1 MPKDP
6 RIKKVLVIGSGPII
20 IGQAAEFDY
29 SGTQACRALKSEGV
43 ETVLVNSNPATIMTD
58 PDIADHVYIEP
69 LTAEVIER
77 IIEKEKPDAILPNL
91 GGQMGLNLSMEL
103 ARSGFLDRS
112 GVRLLACKPDTIDRA
127 EDRQLFKDTME
138 KLHQPII
145 PSKVVED
152 LDDALDFAEV
162 IGYPVIVRPAFT
174 MGGTGGGICED
185 REKLHEIATNGLRL
199 SPIHQILV
207 EKCISGWK
215 EIEYEV
221 MRDSKGNVITVCNME
236 NLDPVG
242 IHTGDSIVV
251 APSQTLS
258 DKEYQMLRTAALDII
273 TELGIEGGC
282 NCQFALK
289 PDSFEYAVIEVNPRV
304 SRSSALASKATG
316 YPIAKV
322 ATKIA
327 LGYTLDEITNDVT
340 GETCACFEPALDYV
354 VVKYPKWPFDKFVY
368 ADKSLGTQMMATG
381 EVMAI
386 GNNFEHAMMKAVSS
400 TELGL
405 DTMTLPDFEKLT
417 TEEVIEHLH
426 VQDSERAFCVYEA
439 LKRGVAHDVIY
450 DITKIDWWFLD
461 KLQHLADI
469 EMGLKNGELTT
480 EKYLNAKR
488 FGFLD
493 KTIKRLAG
501 VDTLPEAPKAAFKM
515 VDTCAAEFAA
525 KTPYFYSTYD
535 EDNEAKPFIAERSD
549 PDKKKVL
556 VFGSGPIRIGQG
568 IEFDYCS
575 VHAVWT
581 LKQHGCEAILVNNN
595 PETVSTDFDTGD
607 RLYFDPLNPE
617 SVDHIIETEKPDGCL
632 VQFGGQTA
640 IKLAKHM
647 DDIGLPILGTPADA
661 IDEAEDRERFDELLE
676 RCGIPRPEGRTVFTL
691 DEALQ
696 AAQEVGYPVLMR
708 PSYVLGGQNMIVAYN
723 SADVIEYMGVITKHV
738 DMSHP
743 VLMDKYILGTEC
755 EVDAICD
762 GTDYLVPGIMQQV
775 ERTGVHSG
783 DSICVYPPYTF
794 SQKVIDTLVDYTGR
808 FARELKVVGLVN
820 VQYAVQ
826 NDRVYVIEVNPRSSR
841 TVPYISKVTG
851 VPMVDLAV
859 RYTLGEKLKDMG
871 YGTGLWRNG
880 KSPYYAVK
888 VPVYSFLKLHGV
900 DTMLGPEMKSTGE
913 VLGIAPSFHE
923 AMMKGL
929 VAAGY
934 QFKTPGPGSCV
945 IISVKGSDKAEAA
958 ELAWK
963 LHDYGYKIYGTPG
976 TARFLNSE
984 MVPCSVVRQMSG
996 ARPNV
1001 IDLLESGLVD
1011 YIISTSPHGRDP
1023 HRDSVK
1029 FRRKSTELSIPTI
1042 TAMDTARVLVD
1053 ALRGDHDI
1061 SQMELVDIAH
1071 LHREAA
1077 KGE

>member
-29 SGTQACRALKSEGV
+29 SGTQACRALKSEGI

-69 LTAEVIER
+69 LTAEVVER

-138 KLHQPII
+138 KLNQPCI

-152 LDDALDFAEV
+152 LDSAMAFADV

-174 MGGTGGGICED
+174 MGGTGGGICENP
-185 REKLHEIATNGLRL
+185 EKLHEIATNGLRL

-207 EKCISGWK
+207 EKCIAGWK

-221 MRDSKGNVITVCNME
+221 MRDHKGNVITVCNME

-242 IHTGDSIVV
+242 VHTGDSIVV

-400 TELGL
+400 IELGM
-405 DTMTLPDFEKLT
+405 DTLTLSDFEKLT

-439 LKRGVAHDVIY
+439 LKRGVPHQTIY

-461 KLQHLADI
+461 KMQHLANL
-469 EMGLKNGELTT
+469 ELGLKNGPLTR
-480 EKYLNAKR
+480 EKYLEAKHY
-488 FGFLD
+488 GFLD
-493 KTIKRLAG
+493 KTILRLSGAEK
-501 VDTLPEAPKAAFKM
+501 LPMDNYVCGFKM

-525 KTPYFYSTYD
+525 KTPYFYSTCD
-535 EDNEAKPFIAERSD
+535 KENEAEQFINAHKTG
-549 PDKKKVL
+549 KKKIL

-568 IEFDYCS
+568 IEFDYCC
-575 VHAVWT
+575 VHASKALRADGWET
-581 LKQHGCEAILVNNN
+581 IMVNCN
-595 PETVSTDFDTGD
+595 PETVSTDFDTSD
-607 RLYFDPLNPE
+607 RLYFEPVTLEDVLAICE
-617 SVDHIIETEKPDGCL
+617 VEKPAGVI
-632 VQFGGQTA
+632 VQYGGQTPL
-640 IKLAKHM
+640 KLCRALEAAGVPI
-647 DDIGLPILGTPADA
+647 IGTTPDA
-661 IDEAEDRERFDELLE
+661 IDCAEDRERFQHLLQKLNL
-676 RCGIPRPEGRTVFTL
+676 RQPPNRTARTEEDAIRL
-691 DEALQ
+691 
-696 AAQEVGYPVLMR
+696 AAEIGYPLVVR
-708 PSYVLGGQNMIVAYN
+708 PSYVLGGRAMDIVHTPEALQR
-723 SADVIEYMGVITKHV
+723 YMKEAVSV
-738 DMSHP
+738 SNESP
-743 VLMDKYILGTEC
+743 VLLDRFLDDAVEMD
-755 EVDAICD
+755 VDAVAD
-762 GTDYLVPGIMQQV
+762 GHEVQV
-775 ERTGVHSG
+775 AGVMEHIEQAGVHSG
-783 DSICVYPPYTF
+783 DSACSLPPYSLPVVVVEEIKRQT
-794 SQKVIDTLVDYTGR
+794 KLM
-808 FARELKVVGLVN
+808 AEALNVVGLMN
-820 VQYAVQ
+820 VQFAVQ
-826 NDRVYVIEVNPRSSR
+826 HAHSENPVIYVLEVNPRASR
-841 TVPYISKVTG
+841 TVPFVSKATGNPVAAIAARVMAGQTLAEQGVNLEVTPRY
-851 VPMVDLAV
+851 VSVKEAV
-859 RYTLGEKLKDMG
+859 FPFSK
-871 YGTGLWRNG
+871 
-880 KSPYYAVK
+880 
-888 VPVYSFLKLHGV
+888 FLGV
-900 DTMLGPEMKSTGE
+900 DPVLGPEMRSTGE
-913 VLGIAPSFHE
+913 VMGVGRDFGE
-923 AMMKGL
+923 ALFKSQLAAGSRLPERGSVFISVRECDKPKAVVCAHQLHQAGFPL
-929 VAAGY
+929 VATA
-934 QFKTPGPGSCV
+934 
-945 IISVKGSDKAEAA
+945 
-958 ELAWK
+958 
-963 LHDYGYKIYGTPG
+963 G
-976 TARFLNSE
+976 TAHVIQQAGIPCRTVGRIGDAAGDVIGMMEAGDITLVIMSVAEHEGELNDARAIRKLALAKQITYYTTMAGGLAASE
-984 MVPCSVVRQMSG
+984 GIRHMRSVQVY
-996 ARPNV
+996 
-1001 IDLLESGLVD
+1001 DLQGLHAG
-1011 YIISTSPHGRDP
+1011 TLP
-1023 HRDSVK
+1023 
-1029 FRRKSTELSIPTI
+1029 
-1042 TAMDTARVLVD
+1042 
-1053 ALRGDHDI
+1053 
-1061 SQMELVDIAH
+1061 
-1071 LHREAA
+1071 
-1077 KGE
+1077 

>member
-29 SGTQACRALKSEGV
+29 SGTQACRALKSEGI

-69 LTAEVIER
+69 LTAEVVER

-138 KLHQPII
+138 KLNQPCI

-152 LDDALDFAEV
+152 LDSAMAFADV

-174 MGGTGGGICED
+174 MGGTGGGICETP
-185 REKLHEIATNGLRL
+185 EKLHEIATNGLRL

-207 EKCISGWK
+207 EKCIAGWK

-221 MRDSKGNVITVCNME
+221 MRDHKGNVITVCNME

-242 IHTGDSIVV
+242 VHTGDSIVV

-400 TELGL
+400 IELGM
-405 DTMTLPDFEKLT
+405 DTLTLSDFEKLT

-439 LKRGVAHDVIY
+439 LKRGVPHQTIY

-461 KLQHLADI
+461 KMQHLANL
-469 EMGLKNGELTT
+469 ELGLKNGPLTR
-480 EKYLNAKR
+480 EKYLEAKHY
-488 FGFLD
+488 GFLD
-493 KTIKRLAG
+493 KTILRLSGAEK
-501 VDTLPEAPKAAFKM
+501 LPMDNYVCGFKM

-525 KTPYFYSTYD
+525 KTPYFYSTCD
-535 EDNEAKPFIAERSD
+535 KENEAEQFINAHKTG
-549 PDKKKVL
+549 KKKIL

-581 LKQHGCEAILVNNN
+581 LKKHGCEAILVNNN

-617 SVDHIIETEKPDGCL
+617 SVDHIIAAEKPDGCL
-632 VQFGGQTA
+632 VQFGGQTPLN
-640 IKLAKHM
+640 LAVPLM
-647 DDIGLPILGTPADA
+647 RAGVPILGTSPDA
-661 IDEAEDRERFDELLE
+661 IDRAEDRERFQALIEKLGLLQPPNGTAMDLDQALEVAE
-676 RCGIPRPEGRTVFTL
+676 RIT
-691 DEALQ
+691 
-696 AAQEVGYPVLMR
+696 YPVVVR
-708 PSYVLGGQNMIVAYN
+708 PSYVLGGRAMAVVY
-723 SADVIEYMGVITKHV
+723 DKEELV
-738 DMSHP
+738 DYFREQVPEKPEHP
-743 VLMDKYILGTEC
+743 ILIDKFLEHAV
-755 EVDAICD
+755 EVDVDALSD
-762 GTDYLVPGIMQQV
+762 GKEVYVAGIM
-775 ERTGVHSG
+775 EHIEEAGIHSG
-783 DSICVYPPYTF
+783 DSACVLPSF
-794 SQKVIDTLVDYTGR
+794 SLSYDHVALIAAQAEAL
-808 FARELKVVGLVN
+808 ARELKVVGLMN
-820 VQYAVQ
+820 IQFAIKGDDLY
-826 NDRVYVIEVNPRSSR
+826 ILEVNPRASR
-841 TVPYISKVTG
+841 TAPFVSKATG
-851 VPMVDLAV
+851 VPLPYMATQVMLGKTLDELDPWSMRRGGFTCVKEAV
-859 RYTLGEKLKDMG
+859 LPFQRF
-871 YGTGLWRNG
+871 
-880 KSPYYAVK
+880 P
-888 VPVYSFLKLHGV
+888 GV
-900 DTMLGPEMKSTGE
+900 DILLGPEMRSTGE
-913 VLGIAPSFHE
+913 VMGMGSDFPE
-923 AMMKGL
+923 AYYKSQLASGQDL
-929 VAAGY
+929 PQGGNVFISVNDRDKPILPEVAAMFADLG
-934 QFKTPGPGSCV
+934 FHL
-945 IISVKGSDKAEAA
+945 
-958 ELAWK
+958 LA
-963 LHDYGYKIYGTPG
+963 TRG
-976 TARFLNSE
+976 TARYLRE
-984 MVPCSVVRQMSG
+984 RGLEVEEVLKVYEG
-996 ARPNV
+996 RPNIVDRMINGDVALV
-1001 IDLLESGLVD
+1001 INTASGKN
-1011 YIISTSPHGRDP
+1011 TA
-1023 HRDSVK
+1023 RDSKSIRHTAVSYGVPYCTTVAGAK
-1029 FRRKSTELSIPTI
+1029 ASAIAIGKRRE
-1042 TAMDTARVLVD
+1042 DTHVESLQEYYA
-1053 ALRGDHDI
+1053 
-1061 SQMELVDIAH
+1061 
-1071 LHREAA
+1071 REAR
-1077 KGE
+1077 G

>member
-708 PSYVLGGQNMIVAYN
+708 PSYVLGGQGMEIAYKE
-723 SADVIEYMGVITKHV
+723 ADVREFMQVITRNKV
-738 DMSHP
+738 ENP
-743 VLMDKYILGTEC
+743 VLVDKYMMGREI

-762 GTDYLVPGIMQQV
+762 GDDILIPGIMEHF
-775 ERTGVHSG
+775 ERAGVHSG
-783 DSICVYPPYTF
+783 DSISIYP
-794 SQKVIDTLVDYTGR
+794 SINIEQKHKDTLVKYTE
-808 FARELKVVGLVN
+808 ALAKNLAVLGLVN
-820 VQYAVQ
+820 IQFVLY
-826 NDRVYVIEVNPRSSR
+826 NDQIYVIEVNPRSSR

-851 VPMVDLAV
+851 VPMVDLAT
-859 RYTLGEKLKDMG
+859 RCMFGEKLRDMG
-871 YGTGLWRNG
+871 CGTGLHPE
-880 KSPYYAVK
+880 SDHYAVK
-888 VPVYSFLKLHGV
+888 VPVFSFQKLRDL
-900 DTMLGPEMKSTGE
+900 DTQLGPEMKSTGE
-913 VLGIAPSFHE
+913 VLGVAKSFRE
-923 AMMKGL
+923 ALLKGL
-929 VAAGY
+929 TGAGFQMKKKGAVLISVRDSDKQEAIRIGERFEALGFDIYATSGTANVLNRHMVATNAIRNVDEPSPNIIDLIESGKIDY
-934 QFKTPGPGSCV
+934 V
-945 IISVKGSDKAEAA
+945 IATSVKGRHP
-958 ELAWK
+958 ELGSV
-963 LHDYGYKIYGTPG
+963 HIRR
-976 TARFLNSE
+976 TAVERAI
-984 MVPCSVVRQMSG
+984 PC
-996 ARPNV
+996 
-1001 IDLLESGLVD
+1001 L
-1011 YIISTSPHGRDP
+1011 TS
-1023 HRDSVK
+1023 
-1029 FRRKSTELSIPTI
+1029 
-1042 TAMDTARVLVD
+1042 MDTVS
-1053 ALRGDHDI
+1053 ALLRCLEGDIKIENCEMIDI
-1061 SQMELVDIAH
+1061 NSI
-1071 LHREAA
+1071 
-1077 KGE
+1077 